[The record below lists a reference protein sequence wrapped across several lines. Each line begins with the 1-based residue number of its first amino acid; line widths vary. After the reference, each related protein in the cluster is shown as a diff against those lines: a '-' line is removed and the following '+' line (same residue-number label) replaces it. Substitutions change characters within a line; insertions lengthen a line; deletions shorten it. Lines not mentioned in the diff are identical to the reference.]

1 VLRLRSEVP
10 GRGVADGHSGGA
22 DEEAG
27 RGSAQDGDR
36 RVHRDRLRRPRARRF
51 PARAR
56 HGRAVPERGE
66 HDSRL
71 HDDQHVL
78 EAVGSERRGLP
89 EAARSADRAGDRTPR
104 GEAAVT
110 HLDVTRGA
118 RWLIAGW
125 LAVAGA
131 AAVAASG
138 LTEAP
143 RLAAVYDSILGA
155 QFDRAEAQLAA
166 TCPPAPAEAC
176 AALRAESVWWQI
188 QIDPDD
194 RALDARL
201 ETLAAAAINAAGAW
215 TEREPKR
222 AEAWFYLAAAYTPLV
237 QLRVLRH
244 ERMSAARAGSKIK
257 DALEQALALDPGLT
271 DAHLG
276 IGLYRYYAAVAPLYT
291 KLLRWLLLLPGGD
304 RADGHKEIRLARD
317 RGALL
322 AGEADYQLAL

>member
-1 VLRLRSEVP
+1 
-10 GRGVADGHSGGA
+10 
-22 DEEAG
+22 
-27 RGSAQDGDR
+27 
-36 RVHRDRLRRPRARRF
+36 
-51 PARAR
+51 
-56 HGRAVPERGE
+56 
-66 HDSRL
+66 
-71 HDDQHVL
+71 
-78 EAVGSERRGLP
+78 
-89 EAARSADRAGDRTPR
+89 
-104 GEAAVT
+104 
-110 HLDVTRGA
+110 VTRGA

-304 RADGHKEIRLARD
+304 RADGLKEIRLARD

-322 AGEADYQLAL
+322 AGEADYQLALIDLWYEEQPRTALALFESLDARYPENPVFLEHIARVHDEYFHDRDAAIAAWTRLRDRARDRRVAGSAVVAARADKNLQQLIAARAK